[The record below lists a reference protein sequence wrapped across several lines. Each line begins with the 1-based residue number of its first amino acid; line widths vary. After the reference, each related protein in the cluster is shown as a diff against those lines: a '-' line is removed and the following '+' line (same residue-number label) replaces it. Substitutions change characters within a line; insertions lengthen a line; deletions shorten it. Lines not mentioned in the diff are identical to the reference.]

1 MSDGGRRL
9 RHPILLTQIVDLK
22 PERAGRDDADD
33 DEQTNPTLP
42 SAIEKFSGGG
52 LFQLFNAVTGE
63 VRSSAGAKCP
73 SKMLS

>member
-33 DEQTNPTLP
+33 DEQTNP
-42 SAIEKFSGGG
+42 SF
-52 LFQLFNAVTGE
+52 
-63 VRSSAGAKCP
+63 CD
-73 SKMLS
+73 